1 MHREQFKELTL
12 LQTRGSELY
21 HAIVGPPWV
30 RHHLSEGMR
39 LAAFRHT
46 EMVGELALL
55 QAAVS
60 STVESA
66 LEHSPN
72 DTFHV
77 EVVGELVVKF
87 IKREE
92 RHSRLERLAVRICDL
107 LLGLPPGRA

>member
-1 MHREQFKELTL
+1 
-12 LQTRGSELY
+12 
-21 HAIVGPPWV
+21 
-30 RHHLSEGMR
+30 
-39 LAAFRHT
+39 
-46 EMVGELALL
+46 
-55 QAAVS
+55 VS

-66 LEHSPN
+66 LGRSPN

-92 RHSRLERLAVRICDL
+92 RYSQLEWLAVRICDL